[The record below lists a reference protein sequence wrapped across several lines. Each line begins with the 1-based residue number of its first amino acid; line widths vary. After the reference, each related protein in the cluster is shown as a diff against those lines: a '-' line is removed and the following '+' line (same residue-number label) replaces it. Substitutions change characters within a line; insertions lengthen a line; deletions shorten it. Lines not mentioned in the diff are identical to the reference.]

1 VLKEASGNV
10 VEASH
15 IVGTTKVA
23 DNQDAAKI
31 AV

>member
-1 VLKEASGNV
+1 

-15 IVGTTKVA
+15 IVGAAKVA
-23 DNQDAAKI
+23 ETLETVRVAAKI